1 MQVLE
6 KRYIGGEKKGKRNHS
21 NMVTA
26 FNVFCGA
33 YILFP
38 MNYLQCSGQ
47 KKVPPVRQRGLL
59 KQQWTPENYSSY
71 SFENTL
77 PTCPKSK
84 TPESARTPPMQL
96 LAPEYLIVSIRAS
109 VPPCVPSLRVA
120 VGEPSA
126 MADQYE
132 RQLLGIILQDDDPVF
147 RSNGYSGS
155 AKDMSRSEVFPL
167 ENCIILRLC

>member
-6 KRYIGGEKKGKRNHS
+6 KRYIWRWGEKKRKRNHS

-47 KKVPPVRQRGLL
+47 KEVPPVRQHGLL
-59 KQQWTPENYSSY
+59 KQQRTLENYSSY

-84 TPESARTPPMQL
+84 TPESARTPPVQL
-96 LAPEYLIVSIRAS
+96 LAPEYLIVSIRVS
-109 VPPCVPSLRVA
+109 VPPSSPPSGWQLESHQPWLTSTRDSFLGSFSKIMTLSFGAVATLEVLRTC
-120 VGEPSA
+120 
-126 MADQYE
+126 
-132 RQLLGIILQDDDPVF
+132 LGLKC
-147 RSNGYSGS
+147 S
-155 AKDMSRSEVFPL
+155 L
-167 ENCIILRLC
+167 

>member
-1 MQVLE
+1 MQILE
-6 KRYIGGEKKGKRNHS
+6 KRYIWRCDKKRKRNQS

-59 KQQWTPENYSSY
+59 KQQWTLENYSSY

-96 LAPEYLIVSIRAS
+96 LAPEYLIVSIRVS
-109 VPPCVPSLRVA
+109 VPPSSPPS
-120 VGEPSA
+120 GW
-126 MADQYE
+126 
-132 RQLLGIILQDDDPVF
+132 QLESHQRWLTSTRNSSLDH
-147 RSNGYSGS
+147 S
-155 AKDMSRSEVFPL
+155 SRLWPCLSEQWL
-167 ENCIILRLC
+167 LWKC